1 MLTRRNA
8 LLAGLAFAGAGATLH
23 LAYATAPAYRALRFR
38 NLHTGE
44 TLEAEYWTNGTY
56 APDALSAINHV
67 LRDHRTGESTDMDT
81 RLLDLL
87 FDLSGQLETR
97 APFQVISGYR
107 SPATNA
113 ALADASTGVARR
125 SLHMEGRAIDIAI
138 EGLAT
143 STIQQAALAM
153 ARGGVGH
160 YPDPGFVHVDVGRVR
175 RW

>member
-1 MLTRRNA
+1 
-8 LLAGLAFAGAGATLH
+8 
-23 LAYATAPAYRALRFR
+23 
-38 NLHTGE
+38 
-44 TLEAEYWTNGTY
+44 
-56 APDALSAINHV
+56 
-67 LRDHRTGESTDMDT
+67 MDT

-125 SLHMEGRAIDIAI
+125 SLHMEGKAIDIAI

>member
-8 LLAGLAFAGAGATLH
+8 LLAGLAFTAATSATS
-23 LAYATAPAYRALRFR
+23 LARATAPLHRTLRFH

-44 TLEAEYWTNGTY
+44 TLDAEYWTNGTY
-56 APDALSAINHV
+56 APDALSAINHI
-67 LRDHRTGESTDMDT
+67 LRDHRTGESTGIDT

-87 FDLSGQLETR
+87 SDLSGQLETR
-97 APFQVISGYR
+97 APFQIISGYR

-113 ALADASTGVARR
+113 ALADASNGVARR
-125 SLHMEGRAIDIAI
+125 SLHVEGKAIDVAI
-138 EGLAT
+138 EGVDT
-143 STIQQAALAM
+143 ENIQQAALAM

-160 YPDPGFVHVDVGRVR
+160 YPNPGFVHVDVGRVR